1 MDKHVIVGVHIMDR
15 EAHAPTVQLI
25 FTKYGAQ
32 INTRL
37 GLHDSINPANGLILL
52 ELTDTS
58 ETCQMIEAL
67 QAMEGIDCQTLVFE
81 H

>member
-1 MDKHVIVGVHIMDR
+1 MDKHIIVGVHIVDR
-15 EAHAPTVQLI
+15 EAHAPKVQEV

-37 GLHDSINPANGLILL
+37 GLHDSVCASNGLILL
-52 ELTDTS
+52 EMADTP
-58 ETCQMIEAL
+58 ETCRLIEEIGSF
-67 QAMEGIDCQTLVFE
+67 EGVDCQTMMFE